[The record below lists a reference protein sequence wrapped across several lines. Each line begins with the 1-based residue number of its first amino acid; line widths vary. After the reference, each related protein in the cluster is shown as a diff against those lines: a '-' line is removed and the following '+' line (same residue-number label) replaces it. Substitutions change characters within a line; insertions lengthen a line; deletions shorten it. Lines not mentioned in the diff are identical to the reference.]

1 MITDH
6 RGHADMDSRSAVQ
19 MDLSE
24 WKEQWKNE
32 AVDYLLDEHSPMT
45 LRTLEELRNSQI
57 LRNLGEADG
66 PYRRTRTRA
75 RRNILLDDGA
85 GPSGTAGVDE
95 DD

>member
-1 MITDH
+1 
-6 RGHADMDSRSAVQ
+6 

-32 AVDYLLDEHSPMT
+32 AIDYLLEEHTPET
-45 LRTLEELRNSQI
+45 LRTLRELRNSQI
-57 LRNLGEADG
+57 LRNHSEIDG
-66 PYRRTRTRA
+66 PYKWTRTRA

-85 GPSGTAGVDE
+85 GPSGTAGVDA

>member
-6 RGHADMDSRSAVQ
+6 RGNADMDSQIAVQ
-19 MDLSE
+19 MDLSQ
-24 WKEQWKNE
+24 WKEQWKKDV
-32 AVDYLLDEHSPMT
+32 VDYLLDEHNPGT
-45 LRTLEELRNSQI
+45 LRILKELRNSQM
-57 LRNLGEADG
+57 LRNLTIVDG
-66 PYRRTRTRA
+66 PFQRTRTRT

>member
-1 MITDH
+1 
-6 RGHADMDSRSAVQ
+6 

-24 WKEQWKNE
+24 WNEQWKIK

-57 LRNLGEADG
+57 LRNLSEADG
-66 PYRRTRTRA
+66 SYRRTWTRA
-75 RRNILLDDGA
+75 RRSILLDDGA